1 MLFSNFSIE
10 GANMA
15 LTTTQVNAA
24 YVALLGR
31 AAEGNA
37 SAWAANSADT
47 TTLANAILSVD
58 GKYKNSLEQAKTNE
72 DFVEALYQQV
82 LGRNSDADGK
92 AFWLNA
98 LANGTSRDELK
109 ANFLAA
115 AKAEDPNL
123 TAFYTSNQQFLE
135 NVYSALLNRGVD
147 NSGLEH
153 WMNLLQNGTSRAE
166 VVAKIID
173 AISSNQASDD
183 YAIYN
188 AKMTVANAVT
198 AVFAGPKAG
207 LNAEQSKELNE
218 KLIAIMNSVTSPD
231 VAEESI
237 KAGIENV
244 VGLYGKEAAPL
255 TFKAVTDKLE
265 KYELGNA
272 DSTTAQTFRGN
283 INLQNADKSTINDKA
298 TLKTSNFSDT
308 LAVDIIPSTAGAAF
322 DYNDNAKQV
331 KTFASGDGIKNL
343 TINNGT
349 AKITNLDNTGISEN
363 LKITGAANVSG
374 SVSEALQYLE
384 INTGGNANATATIT
398 VNANLKEYVGKGS
411 GKDNITVS
419 GAATTVT
426 VDKINTG
433 AGNDTLIV
441 SGNGTATNVD
451 LGAGNDELIVSGA
464 SASIT
469 GTINLGAGEDE
480 LTVSAGSIANAKIN
494 LGANNDVI
502 TITSNASSVSGA
514 TIDGGAGR
522 DTLIVSGD
530 ISGKGVF
537 NLSNVEVLEASGAV
551 TVSYSQIK
559 DQALTLTKDSTGTLT
574 IKADNETT
582 INLNLNNKV
591 VSGDNTALDKLDLT
605 NVGSGATVTLN
616 KDDGIA
622 ETINLA
628 ADASGDKAV
637 KITGLG
643 TGDILKGDALAN
655 ITSPFVKFTKAAG
668 EGASTALKAN
678 AAYWINTNADV
689 STPANALAALGKVT
703 LANQQ
708 KALVAFNTDNGTYI
722 YSVSGGDSIKP
733 NNFTLAAIVDDKINN
748 KDSVANGA
756 ITFTAD
762 DTPIALEPKN
772 VAFTSLSDNKL
783 NLADLDTYK
792 TANAITVTGVS
803 NNTLTVSGANAQIEK
818 VDAFI
823 TAADGAVKKEDGV
836 TSTVNVYLGSD
847 NQALDFKN
855 VDNNAIFS
863 GAAVTD
869 KLYVNTTGLITLKNA
884 SSFGANLKL
893 DLDDA
898 IASNIA
904 ISGAATDDTDL
915 NDLFDNASAND
926 KISLTLGANVTS
938 VTLTNAAETI
948 TLNATQNDAVTLKL
962 GANDG
967 AVDTV
972 VYGLANIANA
982 KPNVI
987 QEFEKANDKIN
998 LKALSLG
1005 SLTDETVGSA
1015 TGATSF
1021 ATGKVYS
1028 VDLSSL
1034 SKAAASITFSDV
1046 FGDSK
1051 VFATT
1056 GAASSAKGL
1065 VVAKDNNNAYA
1076 IFAVKDSDSNTTIAS
1091 TEVKLIATVDAAVD
1105 ASNFIFV

>member
-1 MLFSNFSIE
+1 
-10 GANMA
+10 MA
-15 LTTTQVNAA
+15 LSTTQVNAA

-37 SAWAANSADT
+37 NAWAESSADT
-47 TTLANAILSVD
+47 KTLANTILSVD
-58 GKYKNSLEQAKTNE
+58 GKFKNSLEQAKTNA

-82 LGRNSDADGK
+82 LGRAADADGK
-92 AFWLNA
+92 AFWLNT

-115 AKAEDPNL
+115 AKANNEDL
-123 TAFYTSNQQFLE
+123 TAFDTSNQQFLSD
-135 NVYSALLNRGVD
+135 VYSALLNRSVD

-153 WMNLLQNGTSRAE
+153 WMNLLNNGTSRAE

-173 AISSNQASDD
+173 AISSNKDSDD

-188 AKMTVANAVT
+188 AKMSVANAVT
-198 AVFAGPKAG
+198 KVFAGPKAG
-207 LNAEQSKELNE
+207 LNAEQSKALNDQ
-218 KLIAIMNSVTSPD
+218 LVSIMSSVTSAD
-231 VAEESI
+231 VTEESI
-237 KAGIENV
+237 KAQIENV
-244 VGLYGKEAAPL
+244 VGLYGKEGAPL
-255 TFKAVTDKLE
+255 TFKAVTDNME
-265 KYELGNA
+265 KYDLGNA
-272 DSTTAQTFRGN
+272 DSATAQTFRGT
-283 INLQNADKSTINDKA
+283 INLQDGTKSTINDKA

-308 LAVDIIPSTAGAAF
+308 LVVDVIPSTEGKAF
-322 DYNDNAKQV
+322 DYNENAKQV

-349 AKITNLDNTGISEN
+349 AKITNLDNKGITEN
-363 LKITGAANVSG
+363 LKITGAADVSG
-374 SVSEALQYLE
+374 SITADLNYLE
-384 INTGGNANATATIT
+384 VNTGGNANATATIT
-398 VNANLKEYVGKGS
+398 VNANLKEYVGKGV

-464 SASIT
+464 NASIT

-480 LTVSAGSIANAKIN
+480 LIVSGGSIANAKIN

-502 TITSNASSVSGA
+502 TITSVKDNGLAGA

-522 DTLIVSGD
+522 DTLTVSGD
-530 ISGKGVF
+530 LSGSGDFTLK
-537 NLSNVEVLEASGAV
+537 NIEVLEANSNAK
-551 TVSYSQIK
+551 VSYSQIK
-559 DQALTLTKDSTGTLT
+559 DQALTLTKDAQGSLT
-574 IKADNETT
+574 IKADNETA

-591 VSGDNTALDKLDLT
+591 VSGETALDKLDLT
-605 NVGSGATVTLN
+605 NVGSGANSGVTVTLN

-622 ETINLA
+622 ETITLA

-637 KITGLG
+637 KITGLA
-643 TGDILKGDALAN
+643 TGDILTGGALDGD
-655 ITSPFVKFTKAAG
+655 ITSPFVKFTKAT
-668 EGASTALKAN
+668 EGAATLQDKAAYYIDADGSTAEK
-678 AAYWINTNADV
+678 
-689 STPANALAALGKVT
+689 ALAALGKVT
-703 LANQQ
+703 LDNNK

-722 YSVSGGDSIKP
+722 YSVSGGAA
-733 NNFTLAAIVDDKINN
+733 NLTAGNFTLAAIVDDKINN
-748 KDSVANGA
+748 KDSVTGGA

-762 DTPIALEPKN
+762 DTPKELKALD
-772 VAFTSLSDNKL
+772 VAFTSLSANTL
-783 NLADLDTYK
+783 DLTDAAYSD
-792 TANAITVTGVS
+792 ANAITVTGVS
-803 NNTLTVSGANAQIEK
+803 GNTLTVSGANAQINK

-823 TAADGAVKKEDGV
+823 TANTGKVTKEAGV
-836 TSTVNVYLGSD
+836 TSTAVNVYLSG
-847 NQALDFKN
+847 NQDLDFRN
-855 VDNNAIFS
+855 VENANIAS
-863 GAAVTD
+863 GADT
-869 KLYVNTTGLITLKNA
+869 LHVNTTGLITLKDA
-884 SSFGANLKL
+884 SSFGNNLKL
-893 DLDDA
+893 DLDDD

-904 ISGAATDDTDL
+904 ISGDVSDTTDL
-915 NDLFDNASAND
+915 NTLFVNADASD
-926 KISLTLGANVTS
+926 KIAFTIASNVQARKTF
-938 VTLTNAAETI
+938 TGTAAAETI
-948 TLNATQNDAVTLKL
+948 TLDASQQNAVTLKL

-998 LKALSLG
+998 LKALSL
-1005 SLTDETVGSA
+1005 SNLTDETISSA
-1015 TGATSF
+1015 TGATAF
-1021 ATGKVYS
+1021 AGSKVYN
-1028 VDLSSL
+1028 VGEV
-1034 SKAAASITFSDV
+1034 SKAAASITFADL
-1046 FGDSK
+1046 FANQK
-1051 VFATT
+1051 PFATT
-1056 GAASSAKGL
+1056 GATSSAKGL
-1065 VVAKDNNNAYA
+1065 VVAKGNDNAYA

>member
-1 MLFSNFSIE
+1 
-10 GANMA
+10 MA
-15 LTTTQVNAA
+15 LSTTQVNAA

-37 SAWAANSADT
+37 SAWAESSADT

-147 NSGLEH
+147 SSGLEH
-153 WMNLLQNGTSRAE
+153 WMNLLNNGTSRAE
-166 VVAKIID
+166 VVASIIE
-173 AISSNQASDD
+173 AINSNKDSED

-188 AKMTVANAVT
+188 AKMSVADAVT
-198 AVFAGPKAG
+198 AAFAGPKAG
-207 LNAEQSKELNE
+207 LNEEQNDALNQ
-218 KLIAIMNSVTSPD
+218 KLIGINNLVTSTD
-231 VAEESI
+231 VTQEII
-237 KAGIENV
+237 KAEIEQV
-244 VGLYGKEAAPL
+244 VGSYGKEAAPL
-255 TFKAVTDKLE
+255 TFKAVTEGME
-265 KYELGNA
+265 KYDLGNA

-322 DYNDNAKQV
+322 DYTGSQV
-331 KTFASGDGIKNL
+331 QTFAKLEGIKNL

-349 AKITNLDNTGISEN
+349 ASITNLDNTGITEN
-363 LKITGAANVSG
+363 LKITGAANVG
-374 SVSEALQYLE
+374 ATVSEALQYLE

-441 SGNGTATNVD
+441 NGNGTATNVD

-464 SASIT
+464 NASIT

-480 LTVSAGSIANAKIN
+480 LIVSGGSIANAKIN

-502 TITSNASSVSGA
+502 TITSVKENGLKGA

-530 ISGKGVF
+530 ISAKGAF
-537 NLSNVEVLEASGAV
+537 KLSNVEVLQASGTA

-559 DQALTLTKDSTGTLT
+559 DQALTLTKNGNGSLT
-574 IKADNETT
+574 IDAANETA
-582 INLNLNNKV
+582 INLNLNTKV
-591 VSGDNTALDKLDLT
+591 VSGETALDKLTLT
-605 NVGSGATVTLN
+605 DVGSGANSGVTVTLN

-628 ADASGDKAV
+628 NDAKDDKAV

-708 KALVAFNTDNGTYI
+708 KALVAFNTENLTYI
-722 YSVSGGDSIKP
+722 YSVSGGANELTDG
-733 NNFTLAAIVDDKINN
+733 NFTLAAIVDDKINN
-748 KDSVANGA
+748 QDSIANGE
-756 ITFTAD
+756 IKFTVN
-762 DTPIALEPKN
+762 DTPIKLEPKN
-772 VAFTSLSDNKL
+772 VAFAELADSKL

-792 TANAITVTGVS
+792 TASAINVAGVTGE
-803 NNTLTVSGANAQIEK
+803 LTVSGANAQIEK

-823 TAADGAVKKEDGV
+823 TAANGKVAKEAGV
-836 TSTVNVYLGSD
+836 TSTVNVYLGSG
-847 NQALDFKN
+847 NQTLDFN
-855 VDNNAIFS
+855 QVENNAIAS
-863 GAAVTD
+863 GADT
-869 KLYVNTTGLITLKNA
+869 LHVNTTGKITLKNA
-884 SSFGANLKL
+884 SKFGENLKL
-893 DLDDA
+893 DLDKD

-904 ISGAATDDTDL
+904 ISGDVTNDTNL
-915 NDLFDNASAND
+915 NDLFANASAND

-938 VTLTNAAETI
+938 VTLTKAAETI
-948 TLNATQNDAVTLKL
+948 TLNANQGNAVTLKL

-972 VYGLANIANA
+972 VYGLADITNA
-982 KPNVI
+982 QTNVI
-987 QEFEKANDKIN
+987 QQFEKDNDKIK
-998 LKALSLG
+998 LEALSLG

-1015 TGATSF
+1015 ATTAFTGS
-1021 ATGKVYS
+1021 KVYN
-1028 VDLSSL
+1028 VGTIE
-1034 SKAAASITFSDV
+1034 KAAASIAFSDV
-1046 FGDSK
+1046 FGNGK
-1051 VFATT
+1051 AFATT
-1056 GAASSAKGL
+1056 GANSSAKGL
-1065 VVAKDNNNAYA
+1065 VVAKGNNQTDTYA
-1076 IFAVKDSDSNTTIAS
+1076 IFAVVNSGDTTVTSN
-1091 TEVKLIATVDAAVD
+1091 EVKLIATVDAEVA
-1105 ASNFIFV
+1105 ASNFIFA

>member
-1 MLFSNFSIE
+1 
-10 GANMA
+10 MA
-15 LTTTQVNAA
+15 LSTTQVNAA

-37 SAWAANSADT
+37 SAWAESSADT

-147 NSGLEH
+147 SSGLEH
-153 WMNLLQNGTSRAE
+153 WMNLLNNGTSRAE
-166 VVAKIID
+166 VVASIIE
-173 AISSNQASDD
+173 AINSNKDSED

-188 AKMTVANAVT
+188 AKMSVADAVT
-198 AVFAGPKAG
+198 AAFAGPKAG
-207 LNAEQSKELNE
+207 LNEEQNDALNQ
-218 KLIAIMNSVTSPD
+218 KLIGINNLVTSTD
-231 VAEESI
+231 VTQEII
-237 KAGIENV
+237 KAEIEQV
-244 VGLYGKEAAPL
+244 VGSYGKEAAPL
-255 TFKAVTDKLE
+255 TFKAVTEGME
-265 KYELGNA
+265 KYDLGNA

-322 DYNDNAKQV
+322 DYTGSQV
-331 KTFASGDGIKNL
+331 QTFAKLEGIKNL

-349 AKITNLDNTGISEN
+349 ASITNLDNTGITEN
-363 LKITGAANVSG
+363 LKITGAANVG
-374 SVSEALQYLE
+374 ATVSEALQYLE

-441 SGNGTATNVD
+441 NGNGTATNVD

-464 SASIT
+464 NASIT

-480 LTVSAGSIANAKIN
+480 LIVSGGSIANAKIN

-502 TITSNASSVSGA
+502 TITSVKENGLKGA

-530 ISGKGVF
+530 ISAKGAF
-537 NLSNVEVLEASGAV
+537 KLSNVEVLQASGTA

-559 DQALTLTKDSTGTLT
+559 DQALTLTKNGNGSLT
-574 IKADNETT
+574 IDAANETA
-582 INLNLNNKV
+582 INLNLNTKV
-591 VSGDNTALDKLDLT
+591 VSGETALDKLTLT
-605 NVGSGATVTLN
+605 DVGSGANSGVTVTLN

-628 ADASGDKAV
+628 NDAKDDKAV

-708 KALVAFNTDNGTYI
+708 KALVAFNTENLTYI
-722 YSVSGGDSIKP
+722 YSVSGGANELTDG
-733 NNFTLAAIVDDKINN
+733 NFTLAAIVDDKINN
-748 KDSVANGA
+748 QDSIANGE
-756 ITFTAD
+756 IKFTVN
-762 DTPIALEPKN
+762 DTPIKLEPKN

-792 TANAITVTGVS
+792 TASAINVAGVTGE
-803 NNTLTVSGANAQIEK
+803 LTVSGANAQIEK

-823 TAADGAVKKEDGV
+823 TAANGKVAKEAGV
-836 TSTVNVYLGSD
+836 TSTVNVYLGSG
-847 NQALDFKN
+847 NQTLDFN
-855 VDNNAIFS
+855 QVENNAIAS
-863 GAAVTD
+863 GADT
-869 KLYVNTTGLITLKNA
+869 LHVNTTGKITLKNA
-884 SSFGANLKL
+884 SKFSDNGLKL

-904 ISGAATDDTDL
+904 ISGAVSSATDL
-915 NDLFDNASAND
+915 NNLFLNANAND
-926 KISLTLGANVTS
+926 TITLEAAKGASGVYDL
-938 VTLTNAAETI
+938 TLTNAKEIVAIKELGEDSGATI
-948 TLNATQNDAVTLKL
+948 KSFAT
-962 GANDG
+962 
-967 AVDTV
+967 DT
-972 VYGLANIANA
+972 
-982 KPNVI
+982 
-987 QEFEKANDKIN
+987 DKIN
-998 LKALSLG
+998 LTALSAELTGEKVNTVQDKVSDNVNTLDAAKMLTITASNTSVTVNGNITLG
-1005 SLTDETVGSA
+1005 GANGNISSTVEQNKSYLIA
-1015 TGATSF
+1015 I
-1021 ATGKVYS
+1021 
-1028 VDLSSL
+1028 
-1034 SKAAASITFSDV
+1034 KANDGSITAIYEAKSTND
-1046 FGDSK
+1046 
-1051 VFATT
+1051 TT
-1056 GAASSAKGL
+1056 LASAEIKL
-1065 VVAKDNNNAYA
+1065 V
-1076 IFAVKDSDSNTTIAS
+1076 
-1091 TEVKLIATVDAAVD
+1091 ATVEADLTADTSWLA
-1105 ASNFIFV
+1105 

>member
-1 MLFSNFSIE
+1 
-10 GANMA
+10 MA
-15 LTTTQVNAA
+15 LSTTQVNAA

-37 SAWAANSADT
+37 NAWAENSADT
-47 TTLANAILSVD
+47 KTLANAILSVD
-58 GKYKNSLEQAKTNE
+58 GKFATIRDTGKASIEQAKTNE
-72 DFVEALYQQV
+72 DFVEALYQTI
-82 LGRNSDADGK
+82 LGRPADADGK
-92 AFWLNA
+92 DTWLNA
-98 LANGTSRDELK
+98 LASGTSRDELK

-115 AKAEDPNL
+115 AKANNENL
-123 TAFYTSNQQFLE
+123 TTFYNDNQQFLSD
-135 NVYSALLNRGVD
+135 VYSALLNRGVD
-147 NSGLEH
+147 NSGLET

-173 AISSNQASDD
+173 AINTNQASDD

-188 AKMTVANAVT
+188 AKMNVANAVT
-198 AVFAGPKAG
+198 VAFAGPKAG
-207 LNAEQSKELNE
+207 LNAAEKKALND
-218 KLIAIMNSVTSPD
+218 KLVNIMSSVASAD
-231 VAEESI
+231 VTEESI
-237 KAGIENV
+237 KAEIEQV
-244 VGLYGKEAAPL
+244 VGLYEKVSSFNFEAVTEDMQAYKL
-255 TFKAVTDKLE
+255 GDTESTSSQTFKGT
-265 KYELGNA
+265 
-272 DSTTAQTFRGN
+272 
-283 INLQNADKSTINDKA
+283 INLQDATKSTINDKA
-298 TLKTSNFSDT
+298 TLNTSKFSDT
-308 LAVDIIPSTAGAAF
+308 LIVDVIPSTAGAAF
-322 DYNDNAKQV
+322 DYTSNAKQV
-331 KTFASGDGIKNL
+331 QTFAEQAGIKNL

-349 AKITNLDNTGISEN
+349 AEIDKLDNAGISEN
-363 LKITGAANVSG
+363 LKITGAANVA
-374 SVSEALQYLE
+374 VTVKETLNYLE
-384 INTGGNANATATIT
+384 VNTGGKADATATIT
-398 VNANLKEYVGKGS
+398 VNANLKEYVGKGV

-419 GAATTVT
+419 GDAVT

-441 SGNGTATNVD
+441 NGSGSATNVD

-469 GTINLGAGEDE
+469 GTINLGAGEDD
-480 LTVSAGSIANAKIN
+480 LTVSGGSIANAKIN

-502 TITSNASSVSGA
+502 TITSVKDNGLAGA
-514 TIDGGAGR
+514 TIDGGVGR

-530 ISGKGVF
+530 ISDKGAF
-537 NLSNVEVLEASGAV
+537 KLSNVEVLQASGAGV
-551 TVSYSQIK
+551 KVSYSQIK
-559 DQALTLTKDSTGTLT
+559 DQALTLTKSGNADKLE
-574 IKADNETT
+574 INADNETA

-591 VSGDNTALDKLDLT
+591 VSGETALDKLDLT

-622 ETINLA
+622 ETITLA
-628 ADASGDKAV
+628 ADASDDKAV
-637 KITGLG
+637 KITGLA
-643 TGDILKGDALAN
+643 TGDILKGGALN
-655 ITSPFVKFTKAAG
+655 GDITSPFVQFKATEGATTLQDKAAYYIDADG
-668 EGASTALKAN
+668 STAEK
-678 AAYWINTNADV
+678 
-689 STPANALAALGKVT
+689 ALAALGNVT
-703 LANQQ
+703 LDNNK

-748 KDSVANGA
+748 KDSVAGGV

-762 DTPIALEPKN
+762 DTPKELKDVK
-772 VAFTSLSDNKL
+772 VAFTSLDQNKL
-783 NLADLDTYK
+783 TLTDAAYSDAK
-792 TANAITVTGVS
+792 AITVTGVS
-803 NNTLTVSGANAQIEK
+803 NNTLTVSGANAQINK

-823 TAADGAVKKEDGV
+823 TAADGKVTKDASV
-836 TSTVNVYLGSD
+836 TSTAVNVYLSG
-847 NQALDFKN
+847 NQDLDFRN
-855 VDNNAIFS
+855 VENANIAS
-863 GAAVTD
+863 GADT
-869 KLYVNTTGLITLKNA
+869 LHVNTTGLITLKDA
-884 SSFGANLKL
+884 SSFGNNLKL
-893 DLDDA
+893 DLDDD

-904 ISGAATDDTDL
+904 ISGDVSDTTDL
-915 NDLFDNASAND
+915 NTLFVNADASD
-926 KISLTLGANVTS
+926 KIAFTIASNVQAGKTF
-938 VTLTNAAETI
+938 TGTAAAETI
-948 TLNATQNDAVTLKL
+948 TLNANHDDAVTLKL

-987 QEFEKANDKIN
+987 QQFEKDNDKIK
-998 LKALSLG
+998 LAALSLG
-1005 SLTDETVGSA
+1005 SLTDETISSA

-1091 TEVKLIATVDAAVD
+1091 NEVKLIATVDAAVD

>member
-1 MLFSNFSIE
+1 
-10 GANMA
+10 MA

-37 SAWAANSADT
+37 NAWAENSADT
-47 TTLANAILSVD
+47 KTLANAILSVD
-58 GKYKNSLEQAKTNE
+58 GKFKNSLEQAKTNA
-72 DFVEALYQQV
+72 DFVEALYQTI
-82 LGRNSDADGK
+82 LGRPADADGK
-92 AFWLNA
+92 AFWLNT

-115 AKAEDPNL
+115 AKANNEDL
-123 TAFYTSNQQFLE
+123 TAFDTSNQQFLSD
-135 NVYSALLNRGVD
+135 VYSALLNRGVD
-147 NSGLEH
+147 NSGLET

-166 VVAKIID
+166 VVAKIIE
-173 AISSNQASDD
+173 AINSNQASDD

-188 AKMTVANAVT
+188 AKMSVANAVT
-198 AVFAGPKAG
+198 EAFAGPKAG
-207 LNAEQSKELNE
+207 LNEAEKKALNDQ
-218 KLIAIMNSVTSPD
+218 LVNIMSSVASAD
-231 VAEESI
+231 VTEESI
-237 KAGIENV
+237 KAQIEQV
-244 VGLYGKEAAPL
+244 VGSYGKEAAPL

-272 DSTTAQTFRGN
+272 DSTTAQTFRGT
-283 INLQNADKSTINDKA
+283 INLQDGTKSTINDKA

-308 LAVDIIPSTAGAAF
+308 LVVDVIPSIDGKAF
-322 DYNDNAKQV
+322 DYSGSQV
-331 KTFASGDGIKNL
+331 ETFASGDNNIKNL

-349 AKITNLDNTGISEN
+349 AKITNLDNAGITEN
-363 LKITGAANVSG
+363 LKITGAADVTAK
-374 SVSEALQYLE
+374 VSETLNYLE
-384 INTGGNANATATIT
+384 VNTGGNANAKATIT

-411 GKDNITVS
+411 GKDDITVS
-419 GAATTVT
+419 GNNTVT
-426 VDKINTG
+426 VSTINTG

-622 ETINLA
+622 ETITLA

-836 TSTVNVYLGSD
+836 TSTVNVYLGSGG
-847 NQALDFKN
+847 NQELDFN
-855 VDNNAIFS
+855 QVENANIAS
-863 GAAVTD
+863 GADT
-869 KLYVNTTGLITLKNA
+869 LHVNTTGLITLKDA
-884 SSFGANLKL
+884 SSFGNNLEL
-893 DLDDA
+893 DLDNA

-904 ISGAATDDTDL
+904 ISGDVTNDTNL
-915 NDLFDNASAND
+915 NDLFDNADSND
-926 KISLTLGANVTS
+926 
-938 VTLTNAAETI
+938 TI
-948 TLNATQNDAVTLKL
+948 TLNIAKGASSFDVTLSSAKETL
-962 GANDG
+962 ILKNTYD
-967 AVDTV
+967 DT
-972 VYGLANIANA
+972 NIATI
-982 KPNVI
+982 K
-987 QEFEKANDKIN
+987 
-998 LKALSLG
+998 G
-1005 SLTDETVGSA
+1005 
-1015 TGATSF
+1015 F
-1021 ATGKVYS
+1021 ATGT
-1028 VDLSSL
+1028 D
-1034 SKAAASITFSDV
+1034 KANIVAQVTAASASGDFITPVTSTTNLEKGKIYWTTSDISTATEAFALFNNSATYATAGKDLFV
-1046 FGDSK
+1046 SVSGGETNVYLLSTDSTAGAGGGD
-1051 VFATT
+1051 TIT
-1056 GAASSAKGL
+1056 LLAKFDSELAQGDF
-1065 VVAKDNNNAYA
+1065 VNA
-1076 IFAVKDSDSNTTIAS
+1076 
-1091 TEVKLIATVDAAVD
+1091 
-1105 ASNFIFV
+1105 

>member
-1 MLFSNFSIE
+1 
-10 GANMA
+10 MA

-37 SAWAANSADT
+37 NAWAESSADT
-47 TTLANAILSVD
+47 KTLANAILSVD
-58 GKYKNSLEQAKTNE
+58 GKFKNSLEQAKTNA
-72 DFVEALYQQV
+72 DFVEALYKQV

-115 AKAEDPNL
+115 AKANNEDL
-123 TAFYTSNQQFLE
+123 TAFDTSNQQFLSD
-135 NVYSALLNRGVD
+135 VYSALLNRSVD

-153 WMNLLQNGTSRAE
+153 WMNLLNNGTSRAE
-166 VVAKIID
+166 VVANIIE
-173 AISSNQASDD
+173 AINANKASDD

-188 AKMTVANAVT
+188 AKMSVANAVT
-198 AVFAGPKAG
+198 KVFAGPKAG
-207 LNAEQSKELNE
+207 LNAEQSKALNDQ
-218 KLIAIMNSVTSPD
+218 LVSIMSSVTSAD
-231 VAEESI
+231 VTEESI
-237 KAGIENV
+237 KAQIENV
-244 VGLYGKEAAPL
+244 VGLYGKEGAPL
-255 TFKAVTDKLE
+255 TFKAVTDNME
-265 KYELGNA
+265 KYDLGNA
-272 DSTTAQTFRGN
+272 DSTTAQTFRGT
-283 INLQNADKSTINDKA
+283 INLQDGTKSTINDKA

-308 LAVDIIPSTAGAAF
+308 LVVDVIPSIDGKAF
-322 DYNDNAKQV
+322 DYNENAKQV

-349 AKITNLDNTGISEN
+349 AAIDKLDNTGITEN
-363 LKITGAANVSG
+363 LKITGAANVG
-374 SVSEALQYLE
+374 ATVSEALQYLE

-464 SASIT
+464 NASIT

-480 LTVSAGSIANAKIN
+480 LIVSGGSIANAKIN

-502 TITSNASSVSGA
+502 TITSVKENGLKGA

-530 ISGKGVF
+530 LSTSGDFTLK
-537 NLSNVEVLEASGAV
+537 NIEVLQASGAG
-551 TVSYSQIK
+551 TAKVSYAQIK
-559 DQALTLTKDSTGTLT
+559 DQELTLTKDSQGALEIIAT
-574 IKADNETT
+574 ANDTT
-582 INLNLNNKV
+582 IDLTKLNNKV
-591 VSGDNTALDKLDLT
+591 VSGDNTALTELKLT

-708 KALVAFNTDNGTYI
+708 KALVAFNTENLTYI
-722 YSVSGGDSIKP
+722 YSVSGGANELTDG
-733 NNFTLAAIVDDKINN
+733 NFTLAAIVDDKINN
-748 KDSVANGA
+748 QDSIANGE
-756 ITFTAD
+756 IKFTVN
-762 DTPIALEPKN
+762 DTPIKLEPKN

-792 TANAITVTGVS
+792 TASAINVAGVTGE
-803 NNTLTVSGANAQIEK
+803 LTVSGANAQINK

-823 TAADGAVKKEDGV
+823 TAANGAVKKEDGV
-836 TSTVNVYLGSD
+836 TSTVNVYLGGND
-847 NQALDFKN
+847 NPALDFN
-855 VDNNAIFS
+855 QVENANIAS
-863 GAAVTD
+863 GADT
-869 KLYVNTTGLITLKNA
+869 LHVNTTGLITLKDA
-884 SSFGANLKL
+884 SKFGDNLKL
-893 DLDDA
+893 DLDDD

-904 ISGAATDDTDL
+904 ISGDVSDTTDL
-915 NDLFDNASAND
+915 NTLFVNADASD
-926 KISLTLGANVTS
+926 KIAFTIASNVQAGKTF
-938 VTLTNAAETI
+938 TGTAAAETI

-972 VYGLANIANA
+972 VYGLTQIANA

-998 LKALSLG
+998 LKALSL
-1005 SLTDETVGSA
+1005 SNLTDETISSA
-1015 TGATSF
+1015 TGATAF
-1021 ATGKVYS
+1021 AGSKVYN
-1028 VDLSSL
+1028 VGEV
-1034 SKAAASITFSDV
+1034 SKAAASITFADL
-1046 FGDSK
+1046 FANQK
-1051 VFATT
+1051 PFATT
-1056 GAASSAKGL
+1056 GATSSAKGL
-1065 VVAKDNNNAYA
+1065 IVAKGNDQTDTYA
-1076 IFAVKDSDSNTTIAS
+1076 IFAVVNDADTAVTSN
-1091 TEVKLIATVDAAVD
+1091 EVKLIATVDAEVA
-1105 ASNFIFV
+1105 ANNFIFA